1 MRMFEFCEMFGYEEV
16 PDSIV
21 LAASI
26 LEARGKKFCV
36 DFGFFNAVEQAEEV
50 LTREAAIA

>member
-1 MRMFEFCEMFGYEEV
+1 MRMFEFREMFGYEEV

-50 LTREAAIA
+50 LTREAALA